1 MKRFIVFIITAIIL
15 AVSAISCDT
24 AEKKA
29 EKMRIAAENARKE
42 YVRDSIARVEFEKA
56 KREKEIADSVA
67 RENHLN
73 EVKNSIRL
81 TSYWLSGANSAGGRD
96 IHFNYQNLSK
106 TKTIKYLVFSVTFY
120 NAVGDLAYDEI
131 RDYCHYNGKDTGP
144 IKPMGYGS
152 DGYWECAI
160 YNYQAKKMV
169 LNSINIEYTDGTELY
184 INGEDLKLI
193 KGYKG

>member
-1 MKRFIVFIITAIIL
+1 MKKFVKKFVTAVIV
-15 AVSAISCDT
+15 AVSVVSCNT

-29 EKMRIAAENARKE
+29 ENARIAAENARKE
-42 YVRDSIARVEFEKA
+42 FVRDSIAKVEFEKA
-56 KREKEIADSVA
+56 KREKEIADSLA
-67 RENHLN
+67 KEAHIN
-73 EVKNSIRL
+73 EVKNSVRL
-81 TSYWLSGANSAGGRD
+81 TSYWLSGANSVGGRD
-96 IHFNYQNLSK
+96 IHFNYQNISK

-120 NAVGDLAYDEI
+120 NAVGDKAYDDI
-131 RDYCHYNGKDTGP
+131 RDYCDFNGKDTGP

-169 LNSINIEYTDGTELY
+169 LNSINIEYTDGTTLY
-184 INGEDLKLI
+184 IGGEDLKLI